1 MIDEILKAR
10 PYIKRPVYS
19 DRIRPFID
27 KEIIKVITGQRRVG
41 KSYVLFQII
50 EDIRSDNSDANI
62 IYINKEL
69 KAFSH
74 VVNDDVLY
82 DVVKA
87 ALVAGKMNYLFVD
100 EVQEI
105 DGFERALRSLL
116 AENCC
121 DIFCSGSNANMLSGE
136 LATFLAGRY
145 IEFPVHSLD
154 YSEFLHFFKLDN
166 SNASLNKYLTLGG
179 MPFMS
184 VIGLDESTVFEYL
197 KNVYSTILLKDV
209 VARENIRNITFLESL
224 VEYLADNVG
233 SLFSANNIA
242 KYLKSQRSSVT
253 TQTVINYLKP
263 LVNAFFV
270 YKVPRFDI
278 SGLKVFEV
286 SEKYYFED
294 LGLRNCIRGFN
305 RAKDVNKLME
315 NAVYLHLIGLG
326 FKVYVGQL
334 GDCEIDFV
342 AVKNGKSVYVQ
353 VAYLLVEESTITREF
368 GNLMKIDDN
377 YPKYVVTMD
386 EFCSSS
392 NYSGIHHLHIKDFL
406 LMKEF

>member
-19 DRIRPFID
+19 DKIRPFIG

-41 KSYVLFQII
+41 KSYILFQII
-50 EDIRSDNSDANI
+50 EEIRSDNPDANI
-62 IYINKEL
+62 IYINKEI

-74 VVNDDVLY
+74 IHNDDILY
-82 DVVKA
+82 EFVKSF
-87 ALVAGKMNYLFVD
+87 LINGKKNYLFVD

-105 DGFERALRSLL
+105 DGFEKALRSLL
-116 AENCC
+116 AENSC

-136 LATFLAGRY
+136 LATYLAGRY
-145 IEFPVHSLD
+145 IEFQVHSLS
-154 YSEFLHFFKLDN
+154 YHEFLTFFNLDN
-166 SNASLNKYLTLGG
+166 SNDSLNKYLVLGG
-179 MPFMS
+179 MPYMN
-184 VIGLDESTVFEYL
+184 VIGLDEDAVFEYL

-209 VARENIRNITFLESL
+209 VARENIRNIDFLESL
-224 VEYLADNVG
+224 VEYIADNVG

-253 TQTVINYLKP
+253 TQTVLNYLKP
-263 LVNAFFV
+263 LVNAFFI

-305 RAKDVNKLME
+305 RVKDINKIME
-315 NAVYLHLIGLG
+315 NVVYLHLIGSG

-342 AVKNGKSVYVQ
+342 AVKNGSFVYVQ
-353 VAYLLVEESTITREF
+353 VAYMLSDEATVVREF
-368 GNLMKIDDN
+368 GNLKRIDDN

-386 EFCSSS
+386 DFDSST
-392 NYSGIHHLHIKDFL
+392 NYDGIHHVRLRDFL
-406 LMKEF
+406 LKRDF